1 MTHWADVEAAEL
13 IQLRPGPQVFATAI
27 TPSGPIH
34 VGNMREVLTS
44 EAIFR
49 ATKEVHLG
57 AAPAP
62 EVAVDAQKL
71 DASRAPEAA
80 APSFIYIADD
90 YDPLRKVYP
99 FLHDSYQV
107 HVGKPLR
114 EIPCPDADGRPNGC
128 GRHESYAEHFLEP
141 FLSNLDELGIE
152 PEVLSAYAMYQ
163 EGRFTETTIKA
174 LDEADAIKEI
184 IERVSKR
191 QLPKRWAP
199 FNPQCPT
206 CRKINGV
213 EVRNYEFPQLDCH
226 CTNCA
231 KESGS
236 DDPSAGDFQLDV
248 REGGI
253 GKLPWRIDWPAR
265 WSFLGVT
272 FEASGKDH
280 RSKGGSWDTGL
291 EICQKVFDAT
301 PPHGIMYEF
310 LNLKGK
316 GAMHSSSGLAVSAA
330 QVLHMTPPEV
340 LRYLLM
346 RQKPSKH
353 IDFDPGL
360 GVLNLVDEFD
370 RLERVHFGVEEN
382 PGTFTEVERTYQ
394 LSCPRD
400 VPEHVPNQVPYRHL
414 VTVAQLAND
423 VDGVEAIL
431 RRSGELTGGMD
442 DHDRAVLAE
451 RIDHVRYWLQHFAPD
466 NVRFQVQDDVPDVVR
481 DEDRAFL
488 AALLPRLE
496 TAQWTAEDIHNTI
509 HEVAAERDV
518 GQKDAFGAVYRSVL
532 GKDRGPRAGF
542 FVSSLDREFILDRFR
557 AAST

>member
-13 IQLRPGPQVFATAI
+13 LRLRPGAQVFATAI

-49 ATKEVHLG
+49 AVKDV
-57 AAPAP
+57 
-62 EVAVDAQKL
+62 V
-71 DASRAPEAA
+71 ASRRPPADDGDAFDWPGADDAGNTAPR
-80 APSFIYIADD
+80 FIYIADD

-99 FLHDSYQV
+99 FLHDSYQE

-128 GRHESYAEHFLEP
+128 GNHDSYAEHFLEP
-141 FLSNLDELGIE
+141 FLSNLDELGIA
-152 PEVLSAYAMYQ
+152 PEVMSAYAMYQ
-163 EGRFTETTIKA
+163 EGRFVETTIKA
-174 LDEADAIKEI
+174 LDDADTIREI

-199 FNPQCPT
+199 FNPQCPS

-213 EVRNYEFPQLDCH
+213 EVTNYEFPMLDAH
-226 CTNCA
+226 CGNCA
-231 KESGS
+231 KTS
-236 DDPSAGDFQLDV
+236 DDPEAGAFQLDV
-248 REGGI
+248 RNGGI

-291 EICQKVFDAT
+291 EICQKVFEAT

-330 QVLHMTPPEV
+330 QVLSMTPPEV

-370 RLERVHFGVEEN
+370 RLERVRFGVEEN
-382 PGTFTEVERTYQ
+382 PGTFTEVERTYE
-394 LSCPRD
+394 LSCPRA
-400 VPEHVPNQVPYRHL
+400 VPEHVPNQIPYKHL

-423 VDGVEAIL
+423 VDGVESIL
-431 RRSGELTGGMD
+431 RRSGELTGDLD

-451 RIDHVRYWLQHFAPD
+451 RIDHVRFWLRQFAPE
-466 NVRFQVQDDVPDVVR
+466 NVRFEVQSDVPEVVR
-481 DEDRAFL
+481 DDDRVFL
-488 AALLPRLE
+488 AKLLPALE
-496 TAQWTAEDIHNTI
+496 GADWTAEDIHNTI
-509 HEVAAERDV
+509 HEVASAADV
-518 GQKDAFGAVYRSVL
+518 QQKDAFGAVYRAVL

-542 FVSSLDREFILDRFR
+542 FVSSLDRDFILQRFR
-557 AAST
+557 AATA